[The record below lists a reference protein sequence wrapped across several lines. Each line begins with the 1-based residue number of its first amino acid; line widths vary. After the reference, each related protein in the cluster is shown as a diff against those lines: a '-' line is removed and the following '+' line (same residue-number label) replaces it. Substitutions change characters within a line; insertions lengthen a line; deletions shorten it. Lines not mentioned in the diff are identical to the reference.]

1 MTEQQISC
9 EAYSRQVSWLPL
21 HSSKYVGLKKDKNQ
35 IKLVTYIKCL
45 LLSMWEVLPYLV
57 QQQLHFLLPLFSS
70 SEHSCWFHQNLHP
83 EQGLHNNPWQHTWQ
97 LYVNQG
103 SSSYVL
109 LVSAAIRQDGDRN
122 RTALLQLLPS
132 FSKQEA
138 ARYGKAPV
146 NDRRQSSYLFIWL
159 DESPRQEL

>member
-1 MTEQQISC
+1 M
-9 EAYSRQVSWLPL
+9 
-21 HSSKYVGLKKDKNQ
+21 
-35 IKLVTYIKCL
+35 
-45 LLSMWEVLPYLV
+45 
-57 QQQLHFLLPLFSS
+57 
-70 SEHSCWFHQNLHP
+70 
-83 EQGLHNNPWQHTWQ
+83 
-97 LYVNQG
+97 
-103 SSSYVL
+103 L

-132 FSKQEA
+132 LSKQEA